1 MAQLITKNLKIGYN
15 NHIVQKDLNL
25 SALKRDLIDS
35 LMAGWILSYMSIWEV
50 TTVQKIVIAFG
61 SSILCYMFMLFFK
74 KEKTNEE
81 EDR

>member
-1 MAQLITKNLKIGYN
+1 M
-15 NHIVQKDLNL
+15 
-25 SALKRDLIDS
+25 KRDLIDS
-35 LMAGWILSYMSIWEV
+35 LMAGWILSYMPIWEV

-61 SSILCYMFMLFFK
+61 SSILCYMFKLYFK

>member
-1 MAQLITKNLKIGYN
+1 M
-15 NHIVQKDLNL
+15 
-25 SALKRDLIDS
+25 KRDLLDS
-35 LMAGWILSYMSIWEV
+35 LMAGWILSYMPIWEV